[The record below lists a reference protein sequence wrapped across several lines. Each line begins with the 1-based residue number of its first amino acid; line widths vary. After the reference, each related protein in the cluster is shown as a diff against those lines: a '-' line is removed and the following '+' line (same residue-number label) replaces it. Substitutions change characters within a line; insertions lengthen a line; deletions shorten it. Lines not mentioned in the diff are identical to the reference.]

1 LQDHLAGIASNSIG
15 WRAFMKLHG
24 GVAVATRTAAVL
36 LALAAWAVVT
46 AEAQTNDPR
55 VADLV
60 SAGKLRVGL
69 FLPQY
74 GKGPDGL
81 RTTVWVE
88 TARAYAARVG
98 VPLTIVEHATPPEA
112 IACLKAGSCDQLFLP
127 LDARAA
133 EIGDFSNPVFQFDYT
148 LMVPAN
154 SSIAK
159 VGDADRPGV
168 RIAAVRNHASTNDL
182 VRQVKQAEFVYAETP
197 EQTFALMHDG
207 KADVMASTRLVL
219 LDFSTKLAGARVLAD
234 RYGANINR
242 MVVPKGKAEWLAYVN
257 EFVEQAKAA
266 GAVQQFIERGG
277 TRGVTVAPLG
287 NTN

>member
-1 LQDHLAGIASNSIG
+1 VT
-15 WRAFMKLHG
+15 RAYRRL
-24 GVAVATRTAAVL
+24 VD
-36 LALAAWAVVT
+36 LALGGPRRVR
-46 AEAQTNDPR
+46 AEMDLEIEAHVEMR

-60 SAGKLRVGL
+60 RAGKLRVGL

-81 RTTVWVE
+81 KTTVWVE

-98 VPLTIVEHATPPEA
+98 VPLVVVEHATPPEA

-133 EIGDFSNPVFQFDYT
+133 AIGDFSNPIFQFDYT
-148 LMVPAN
+148 LMAPAG

-159 VGDADRPGV
+159 VADADRPGV
-168 RIAAVRNHASTNDL
+168 RIAAVRNHASTNEL
-182 VRQVKQAEFVYAETP
+182 VSLIKRAEFVYAETP
-197 EQTFALMHDG
+197 EQTFALMRDG

-219 LDFSTKLAGARVLAD
+219 LEFSAKLAGARVLAD
-234 RYGANINR
+234 RYGANMNR
-242 MVVPKGKAEWLAYVN
+242 MVVPKGKADWRAYVN
-257 EFVEQAKAA
+257 EFVEEAKAS

-277 TRGVTVAPLG
+277 TRGVTVAPMG
-287 NTN
+287 NRN

>member
-1 LQDHLAGIASNSIG
+1 
-15 WRAFMKLHG
+15 MKGLG
-24 GVAVATRTAAVL
+24 TIAVATRIAGVL
-36 LALAAWAVVT
+36 LAFSPWVVAT
-46 AEAQTNDPR
+46 TEAQTTDLR

-60 SAGKLRVGL
+60 RAGKLRVGL

-81 RTTVWVE
+81 KTTVWVE
-88 TARAYAARVG
+88 TARAYAARIG
-98 VPLTIVEHATPPEA
+98 VPLVVVEHATPPEA

-133 EIGDFSNPVFQFDYT
+133 AIGDFSNPIFQFDYT
-148 LMVPAN
+148 LLAPAG

-159 VGDADRPGV
+159 VADADRPGV
-168 RIAAVRNHASTNDL
+168 RIAAVRNHASTNEL
-182 VRQVKQAEFVYAETP
+182 VSLIKRAEFVYAETP
-197 EQTFALMHDG
+197 EQTFALMRDG

-219 LDFSTKLAGARVLAD
+219 LEFSAKLAGARVLAD

-242 MVVPKGKAEWLAYVN
+242 MVVPKGKTDWLAYVN
-257 EFVEQAKAA
+257 EFVEEAKAS

-277 TRGVTVAPLG
+277 TRGVTVAPMG
-287 NTN
+287 NRN

>member
-1 LQDHLAGIASNSIG
+1 
-15 WRAFMKLHG
+15 MKLHRTIAAMTRIAG
-24 GVAVATRTAAVL
+24 LLLAVAPLGVAIAH
-36 LALAAWAVVT
+36 
-46 AEAQTNDPR
+46 AQTTDPR

-60 SAGKLRVGL
+60 RAGKLRVGL

-81 RTTVWVE
+81 KTTVWVE

-98 VPLTIVEHATPPEA
+98 VPLVIVEHATPPEA
-112 IACLKAGSCDQLFLP
+112 IACLKAGACDQLFLP
-127 LDARAA
+127 LDTRAA
-133 EIGDFSNPVFQFDYT
+133 EIGDFSNPIFQFDYT
-148 LMVPAN
+148 LMVAAD

-159 VGDADRPGV
+159 VADADKPGV
-168 RIAAVRNHASTNDL
+168 RIAAVRNHASTNEL
-182 VRQVKQAEFVYAETP
+182 VHQVKQAEFVYAETP
-197 EQTFALMHDG
+197 EQTFALLRDG

-219 LDFSTKLAGARVLAD
+219 LDFSAKLAGTRLLAD

-242 MVVPKGKAEWLAYVN
+242 MVVPKGKADWQAYVN
-257 EFVEQAKAA
+257 EFVEEAKAS

-287 NTN
+287 NSN

>member
-1 LQDHLAGIASNSIG
+1 
-15 WRAFMKLHG
+15 MKLRWS
-24 GVAVATRTAAVL
+24 VSAAFLFVL
-36 LALAAWAVVT
+36 APCAIAT
-46 AEAQTNDPR
+46 AEAQTTDPR

-60 SAGKLRVGL
+60 RTGKLRVGL

-88 TARAYAARVG
+88 TARAFAARVG
-98 VPLTIVEHATPPEA
+98 VPLAIVEHATPPEA

-127 LDARAA
+127 LDGRAA

-148 LMVPAN
+148 LMVPAG
-154 SSIAK
+154 SSITK
-159 VGDADRPGV
+159 VAEVDRLGV
-168 RIAAVRNHASTNDL
+168 RIAAVRNHASTNEL
-182 VRQVKQAEFVYAETP
+182 VSKVKQAEFVYAETP
-197 EQTFALMHDG
+197 EQTFALMRDG

-219 LDFSTKLAGARVLAD
+219 LDFSTKLAGSRVLAG

-242 MVVPKGKAEWLAYVN
+242 LVVPKGKAEWLAYIN
-257 EFVEQAKAA
+257 EFLEEAKAS

-277 TRGVTVAPLG
+277 TRGVTVAPAG

>member
-1 LQDHLAGIASNSIG
+1 
-15 WRAFMKLHG
+15 MKLHRTMATTR
-24 GVAVATRTAAVL
+24 VAALLLGFAPWAA
-36 LALAAWAVVT
+36 VT
-46 AEAQTNDPR
+46 AEAQTTDPR

-60 SAGKLRVGL
+60 RAAKLRVGL

-81 RTTVWVE
+81 KTTVWVE

-98 VPLTIVEHATPPEA
+98 VPLVIVEHGTPPEA
-112 IACLKAGSCDQLFLP
+112 IACLKASSCDQLFLP

-133 EIGDFSNPVFQFDYT
+133 EIGDFSNPIFQFDYT
-148 LMVPAN
+148 LMVPAG

-159 VGDADRPGV
+159 VADADRPGV
-168 RIAAVRNHASTNDL
+168 RIAAVRNHASTNEL
-182 VRQVKQAEFVYAETP
+182 VHQMKQPEFVYAETP
-197 EQTFALMHDG
+197 EQTFALMRDG

-219 LDFSTKLAGARVLAD
+219 LDFSAKLAGARVLAD

-242 MVVPKGKAEWLAYVN
+242 MVVPKGKADWRAYAN
-257 EFVEQAKAA
+257 EFVEEAKAS

-277 TRGVTVAPLG
+277 TRGVTVAPSG
-287 NTN
+287 NSN

>member
-1 LQDHLAGIASNSIG
+1 MAVMTRIAGLLLAVAP
-15 WRAFMKLHG
+15 L
-24 GVAVATRTAAVL
+24 GVAIAH
-36 LALAAWAVVT
+36 
-46 AEAQTNDPR
+46 AQTTDPR

-60 SAGKLRVGL
+60 HAGKLRVGL

-81 RTTVWVE
+81 KTTVWVE
-88 TARAYAARVG
+88 TARAYAGRLG
-98 VPLTIVEHATPPEA
+98 VPLVIVEHATPPEA
-112 IACLKAGSCDQLFLP
+112 IACLKAGACDQLFLP

-133 EIGDFSNPVFQFDYT
+133 EIGDFSNPIFQFDYT
-148 LMVPAN
+148 LMVAAD

-159 VGDADRPGV
+159 VADADKPGV
-168 RIAAVRNHASTNDL
+168 RIAAVRNHASTNEL
-182 VRQVKQAEFVYAETP
+182 AQQVKQAEFVYAETP
-197 EQTFALMHDG
+197 EQTFALLRDG

-219 LDFSTKLAGARVLAD
+219 LEFSAKLPGARVLAD

-242 MVVPKGKAEWLAYVN
+242 IVVPKSKADWRAYVN
-257 EFVEQAKAA
+257 EFVEEAKAS

-287 NTN
+287 NSN